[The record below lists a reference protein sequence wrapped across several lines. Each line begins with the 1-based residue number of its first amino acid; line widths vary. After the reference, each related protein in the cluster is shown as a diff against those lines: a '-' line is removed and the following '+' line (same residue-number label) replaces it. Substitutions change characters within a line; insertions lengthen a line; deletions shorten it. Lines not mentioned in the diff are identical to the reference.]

1 MASQD
6 ELKMSSKALN
16 RVIKSSK
23 EAATGQVQ
31 HLLVVVLPDG
41 CLRVNGSNDCLNY
54 FKENEELYHAREEP
68 LVSGLAKDRKVNLVG
83 LVDYPQ
89 LSCSPFTSE
98 WDNINSS
105 KVQHIMVDMLA
116 STGYSRQFYF

>member
-16 RVIKSSK
+16 RVIKFSK
-23 EAATGQVQ
+23 EADTGQVH
-31 HLLVVVLPDG
+31 HLLVVVLLDG
-41 CLRVNGSNDCLNY
+41 SLWVNGSNDCVNY
-54 FKENEELYHAREEP
+54 FKENKGLYHALEET
-68 LVSGLAKDRKVNLVG
+68 LVSGLAKNRKVNPVG
-83 LVDYPQ
+83 LVDYPR
-89 LSCSPFTSE
+89 LPCSPFASE

-116 STGYSRQFYF
+116 STGYSHQF